1 MGTVY
6 LARNE
11 SLGSRV
17 AVKFLAPHLLNQP
30 ALAERFRRE
39 GKASVDVA
47 HANAIQLLDAG
58 TEGSQLYLVFEY
70 AEGED
75 LRTVLDRE
83 RTLPLSDAV
92 QIAVKVAEVLSAAH
106 AKGIVHRDIKPEN
119 LRVRR
124 DLSGYQ
130 VKVLDFGVARVL
142 DTPRL
147 TQEGGATG
155 TPTYMAPEVVEA
167 KDFDGRCD
175 LYALGLVFY
184 EMLAG
189 RQAFEGSLTQLFFK
203 QMHEPTPSLGVPA
216 IDQVIARATAKS
228 PGERYPDVASFAR
241 ALQGLDPTLA
251 AAVTE
256 ELGPTSIAM
265 ATPAAALSA
274 PSRTPNPEVP
284 VAPPPARRTDAPV
297 LLLTGAL
304 LLLLGGGAVFVVTR
318 RADPPPVVV
327 ATPPPPVAPACPG
340 LDMYDS
346 ALTSLS
352 LTELEER
359 VLNTRIMAPSM
370 STRQLESMRTSLENY
385 PADKRPCMWRM
396 MLVGSLVSER
406 TLVRTEP
413 SMWGQQ
419 HDEKELRALFLKTPL
434 TKPWS
439 VAQREAVLEKIET
452 IFLPSLKKDDPRDE
466 AYWRRMYYG
475 IELLCEVTD
484 PALMELKGRRPQ
496 SCLNL
501 TP

>member
-17 AVKFLAPHLLNQP
+17 AVKFLAPHLVNQP
-30 ALAERFRRE
+30 SLAERFRRE

-75 LRTVLDRE
+75 LRTVLERE
-83 RTLPLSDAV
+83 RTLPVTDAV

-106 AKGIVHRDIKPEN
+106 GKGIVHRDIKPEN

-189 RQAFEGSLTQLFFK
+189 RPAFEGSLTQLFFK
-203 QMHEPTPSLGVPA
+203 QLNEPTPSLGVAA

-241 ALQGLDPTLA
+241 ALQGLDPGLSATLPD
-251 AAVTE
+251 
-256 ELGPTSIAM
+256 ELGPTSVAM
-265 ATPAAALSA
+265 ATPAAPHRSPGA
-274 PSRTPNPEVP
+274 PAAVVVP
-284 VAPPPARRTDAPV
+284 GPSRRTDAPV

-304 LLLLGGGAVFVVTR
+304 LLLLGGGAVFLVTR
-318 RADPPPVVV
+318 RADPVPAVM

-352 LTELEER
+352 LSELEER
-359 VLNTRIMAPSM
+359 VSNTRIMAPSIA
-370 STRQLESMRTSLENY
+370 TRQLESMRTSLENF
-385 PADKRPCMWRM
+385 PPEKRPCMWRM
-396 MLVGSLVSER
+396 MLVGNLASER
-406 TLVRTEP
+406 TLLRTEP

-419 HDEKELRALFLKTPL
+419 HDEKELRELFLKTPL
-434 TKPWS
+434 TRQWS
-439 VAQREAVLEKIET
+439 GVQREAVLKKIET

-501 TP
+501 MP